1 MARNFLE
8 YDYKQNTV
16 IDIFNDHVLKAG
28 EKPFLKRRE
37 KEGWKDISWNQAA
50 SQVEELSSYLINA
63 GIKEKGI
70 IPVYSGNRPEW
81 IIADL
86 AILSAGCAD
95 ASIFHLT
102 PSADAAQIVAE
113 TRSSI

>member
-37 KEGWKDISWNQAA
+37 KEGWKDITWNQAA
-50 SQVEELSSYLINA
+50 SQVEALASYQSLPHRCEEVGVLDEVVYVNDSKSTNLDSLEKALISEHRPVVLIA
-63 GIKEKGI
+63 GGKDKGFDFFIKW
-70 IPVYSGNRPEW
+70 R
-81 IIADL
+81 
-86 AILSAGCAD
+86 
-95 ASIFHLT
+95 
-102 PSADAAQIVAE
+102 
-113 TRSSI
+113 